1 MWGRKW
7 PSAKGWEDRRS
18 EFPVEFA
25 AQIWSASL
33 TSEEL
38 VGDKV
43 SAPGRLRQGA
53 CDSLLEGIHCASWPQ
68 SFVVA
73 LTEQAEHPFREAQ
86 SLIRR
91 RKARR
96 WCFQKYEFRATS
108 GGKIVKRGPVAF
120 MAFTAIMR

>member
-1 MWGRKW
+1 MWRRKW

-25 AQIWSASL
+25 TQIWSASL

-68 SFVVA
+68 SFVAA
-73 LTEQAEHPFREAQ
+73 LTE
-86 SLIRR
+86 
-91 RKARR
+91 
-96 WCFQKYEFRATS
+96 
-108 GGKIVKRGPVAF
+108 
-120 MAFTAIMR
+120 